1 MSSSKLKQDKIY
13 ENIDAIRAFLHDCS
27 SVFDN
32 GSTFLF
38 NAQGTYKFKKSNTY
52 EPIPLSEMSFSTNE
66 YGSWVI
72 RIPVL
77 DAEKCFTE
85 LNTEYSLFNH
95 EEGSL
100 SITGKDNCGTG
111 KGDYEIVLMA

>member
-1 MSSSKLKQDKIY
+1 MSSGKLKQDEIY
-13 ENIDAIRAFLHDCS
+13 ENIDAVRVFLHDCGT
-27 SVFDN
+27 VFDN
-32 GSTFLF
+32 GNTFLF
-38 NAQGTYKFKKSNTY
+38 KSQGSYKFKKDNTY

-77 DAEKCFTE
+77 DSEKCFTE
-85 LNTEYSLFNH
+85 LNTEYCNFNH
-95 EEGSL
+95 TDGALTIS
-100 SITGKDNCGTG
+100 GKDTCRTG